1 MVASELKGRFKEL
14 AQSKYS
20 KVCLLLLLYARNYTH
35 IMQFLVLKLMRYCPK
50 HRSSILSELHGH
62 VLRLLLHREA
72 GQVISDSFELYTNAA
87 EKALLLREFYGK
99 EVVLFVPQQEGTKTG
114 LRTILESLDVDRQ
127 KRILTATKE
136 NIQLMCVLPNLL
148 PVSCI

>member
-20 KVCLLLLLYARNYTH
+20 KVSLPLPLYSRDYTH
-35 IMQFLVLKLMRYCPK
+35 ITQFLVLKLMRYCPK
-50 HRSSILSELHGH
+50 HRSLILSEFHGH
-62 VLRLLLHREA
+62 VLRLLLRREA

-114 LRTILESLDVDRQ
+114 LRAILEGLDADRQ
-127 KRILTATKE
+127 KRILAATKE
-136 NIQLMCVLPNLL
+136 NIQLMCVLFNLR

>member
-1 MVASELKGRFKEL
+1 M
-14 AQSKYS
+14 
-20 KVCLLLLLYARNYTH
+20 T
-35 IMQFLVLKLMRYCPK
+35 QFLVLKLMRYCPK

-114 LRTILESLDVDRQ
+114 LRTILESLDPDRQ

-136 NIQLMCVLPNLL
+136 NIQLMYVLPN
-148 PVSCI
+148 PRPASCI

>member
-1 MVASELKGRFKEL
+1 
-14 AQSKYS
+14 
-20 KVCLLLLLYARNYTH
+20 
-35 IMQFLVLKLMRYCPK
+35 MQFLVLKLMRYCPK
-50 HRSSILSELHGH
+50 HRSSILSEFHGH

-72 GQVISDSFELYTNAA
+72 GRVISDSFELYTNAA

-114 LRTILESLDVDRQ
+114 LRAILENLDADRQ
-127 KRILTATKE
+127 TRILAATKE
-136 NIQLMCVLPNLL
+136 NIQLMYVLSNLH